1 MEHFPN
7 IYAILSPSAPFL
19 CPLFR
24 GRKRWSSWLPS
35 KRECTITSACFRQPE
50 WEFGGAKGC
59 RKRLCRR
66 TKMRKVAWQRGLME
80 VGRGG
85 ACVPARVALQGRI
98 HQQQMCIMR
107 NAQTFLRMETPLSWM
122 GDVPFADGNAAAR
135 TFGRAHRHR
144 PYHFSCG
151 SVSQGRRKRLCRWT
165 KTRKGCRKRLCR
177 WTKTRKGCV
186 AEGFDGGW

>member
-35 KRECTITSACFRQPE
+35 KRECTITNACFRQPE

-59 RKRLCRR
+59 RKRLRR
-66 TKMRKVAWQRGLME
+66 WTKSRK
-80 VGRGG
+80 
-85 ACVPARVALQGRI
+85 
-98 HQQQMCIMR
+98 
-107 NAQTFLRMETPLSWM
+107 
-122 GDVPFADGNAAAR
+122 
-135 TFGRAHRHR
+135 
-144 PYHFSCG
+144 
-151 SVSQGRRKRLCRWT
+151 GRRKRLCRRTKLRKGRRKRFCRRTKTRNDCRKRLRRWT

-177 WTKTRKGCV
+177 RTKTRKGCRKRLRRWTKTKKV
-186 AEGFDGGW
+186 AGRGSADGQKRKMYGGE

>member
-7 IYAILSPSAPFL
+7 IYAILSLPAPFL

-35 KRECTITSACFRQPE
+35 KRECTITNACFRQPE

-59 RKRLCRR
+59 RKRLRRR
-66 TKMRKVAWQRGLME
+66 TKSRKGRRKRLCRWTKSKKGCRQTVRRWTKTRKGCRRIVRRWTKTRKVTWQRGLME

-98 HQQQMCIMR
+98 HR
-107 NAQTFLRMETPLSWM
+107 
-122 GDVPFADGNAAAR
+122 
-135 TFGRAHRHR
+135 
-144 PYHFSCG
+144 
-151 SVSQGRRKRLCRWT
+151 
-165 KTRKGCRKRLCR
+165 
-177 WTKTRKGCV
+177 
-186 AEGFDGGW
+186 